1 MPTIA
6 VEMTET
12 QVTEIVREIQ
22 SLLSNPAI
30 DYSMLKQRLEQIPNE
45 IVP

>member
-6 VEMTET
+6 VSMTET

-22 SLLSNPAI
+22 SVLANPAI